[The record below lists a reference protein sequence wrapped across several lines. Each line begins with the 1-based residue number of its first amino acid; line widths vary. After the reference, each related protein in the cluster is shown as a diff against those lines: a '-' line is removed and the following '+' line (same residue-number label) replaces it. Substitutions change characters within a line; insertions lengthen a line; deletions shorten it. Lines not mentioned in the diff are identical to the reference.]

1 MPSIAVTCKCGEQF
15 NVDERYLGQVITCW
29 KCKRP
34 MRPRHRVRT
43 PSQYVHVA
51 QRALSLRDRVTA
63 IRERLGRAIR
73 HSWPFAQP
81 WIERRPVVFYLAIAS
96 WFLLAGVAAVAVVL
110 PTLGDRWIPA
120 TVLLYAGRWT
130 YLVPA
135 VGLGLLS
142 LAVWRPLLVPNL
154 LSVGIVLGPI
164 MGFQLG
170 LRSWFPAPSG
180 EPLRIVTLNAG
191 GGSVVA
197 PELVALMDLWKP
209 DILAFQE
216 CGPALQAVIR
226 TIPRWHSHDAN
237 PLCLLSRFPIK
248 DAQSMN
254 RDDLERVRG
263 AERTGA
269 GGAGYVTRYV
279 LETPAGLLGVTN
291 LHLETARKGLES
303 VAEGDPDLT
312 RLRDN
317 MDIREMEARR
327 ARAFADGGVIPML
340 IVGDFNAPPES
351 RNLRDSFGDLTNAF
365 DRLGS
370 GFGYTRYNGWI
381 RLRIDH
387 VFSSTGVRPIRARVA
402 GDVGSDH
409 RPVIVDYRVLDRT
422 SER

>member
-1 MPSIAVTCKCGEQF
+1 M
-15 NVDERYLGQVITCW
+15 
-29 KCKRP
+29 
-34 MRPRHRVRT
+34 
-43 PSQYVHVA
+43 HVA

-269 GGAGYVTRYV
+269 GGAGYVTLCPRNPGWAPRGDKPSSRNSP
-279 LETPAGLLGVTN
+279 E
-291 LHLETARKGLES
+291 GLES

-327 ARAFADGGVIPML
+327 ARVCRRWRHPHADRWGL
-340 IVGDFNAPPES
+340 QRPPGKPQPQGQ
-351 RNLRDSFGDLTNAF
+351 L
-365 DRLGS
+365 
-370 GFGYTRYNGWI
+370 W
-381 RLRIDH
+381 
-387 VFSSTGVRPIRARVA
+387 RPDERV
-402 GDVGSDH
+402 
-409 RPVIVDYRVLDRT
+409 
-422 SER
+422 